1 MSHKGR
7 VFVVEDEPNVAAVMG
22 ALLERGGFS
31 VRLFSGGVRS
41 IESLDEEIEIE
52 DPDLLISDL
61 NMPHVDGMRIL
72 AHCQKNHPELPVV
85 MVTAFGTV
93 ESAVTALK
101 KGAFDYITKPFE
113 QTELLLCAMKAV
125 EAGRKSRLELQVE
138 PDATGEVREGGEPAV
153 SSMMGRSAP
162 MREIFRVISK
172 VAASPST
179 VLIQGESGTGK
190 ELVAFEIHR
199 NSPRAGKPFVKI
211 NCAAIPA
218 TLIESEFFGHERG
231 AFTGAVGAKPGRF
244 ELAHE
249 GTLFLDE
256 VADMPAEMQVKL
268 LRAVQEQ
275 EFERVGGVETKRVDV
290 RLIAAT
296 NKDLE
301 TEVKAGRFR
310 EDLFYRLNV
319 VPICIPPLRDRRDDI
334 DSLVQVFVQKFN
346 QKLGRS
352 IGALHPLVKTALR
365 EFSWPGNIRQL
376 ENVVERMVL
385 MSEGEQLLVQ
395 DLPLEI
401 RSAVLGGHFG
411 DGEGLPEGR
420 EEEGESPNL
429 KEIVRRRTQAL
440 EKELIEQ
447 ALVETEGNVTRA
459 SEKLGLSRKG
469 LQLKMK
475 ELGVKRPE

>member
-1 MSHKGR
+1 MSENKGR
-7 VFVVEDEPNVAAVMG
+7 IFVVDDEPNVAAVMG

-52 DPDLLISDL
+52 GPDLLITDL

-72 AHCQKNHPELPVV
+72 GHCQRHHPELPVV

-93 ESAVTALK
+93 ESAVAALK

-113 QTELLLCAMKAV
+113 QSELLLVAMKAM
-125 EAGRKSRLELQVE
+125 EARRQSRLELQADGDSDS
-138 PDATGEVREGGEPAV
+138 PMV
-153 SSMMGRSAP
+153 SSIIGRSAP
-162 MREIFRVISK
+162 MKEIFRVISK

-190 ELVAFEIHR
+190 ELVALEIHR
-199 NSPRAGKPFVKI
+199 NSPRLGKPFVKI

-231 AFTGAVGAKPGRF
+231 AFTGAVSAKPGRF

-256 VADMPAEMQVKL
+256 VADMPSEMQVKL
-268 LRAVQEQ
+268 LRAIQEQ
-275 EFERVGGVETKRVDV
+275 EFERVGGVETRRVDV
-290 RLIAAT
+290 RIVAAT

-301 TEVKAGRFR
+301 AEVRAGRFR

-319 VPICIPPLRDRRDDI
+319 VPIRIPPLRERREDI
-334 DSLVQVFVQKFN
+334 EVLIDVFVRKFN
-346 QKLGRS
+346 EKLGRK
-352 IGALHPLVKTALR
+352 IITLNPLVREALR
-365 EFSWPGNIRQL
+365 SYGWPGNIRQL
-376 ENVVERMVL
+376 ENAIERMVL
-385 MSEGEQLLVQ
+385 MSEGDRLETA
-395 DLPLEI
+395 DLPEEVRAQASGILALE
-401 RSAVLGGHFG
+401 G
-411 DGEGLPEGR
+411 DDPGCTHSG
-420 EEEGESPNL
+420 EGESL
-429 KEIVRRRTQAL
+429 KERVRRRTQSF
-440 EKELIEQ
+440 EKDLIEE
-447 ALVETEGNVTRA
+447 ALVETNGNVTRA

-475 ELGVKRPE
+475 ELGVRRPA